1 MEIASFVK
9 SLADRYRYGIDCII
23 DNNDLLAL
31 ALSKMPNECIE
42 PIESCNEG
50 DEVGIELTCGNFTSV
65 ITKNPNNN
73 NINLKSKLLVTVDI
87 PSTVLTKT

>member
-31 ALSKMPNECIE
+31 ALSKMPAACIE
-42 PIESCNEG
+42 PMESCNEG
-50 DEVGIELTCGNFTSV
+50 D
-65 ITKNPNNN
+65 
-73 NINLKSKLLVTVDI
+73 
-87 PSTVLTKT
+87 

>member
-31 ALSKMPNECIE
+31 ALSKMPTACIE
-42 PIESCNEG
+42 PMESCNEG
-50 DEVGIELTCGNFTSV
+50 DESGITLTCGNFTSV
-65 ITKNPNNN
+65 ITKNSNN
-73 NINLKSKLLVTVDI
+73 NIVKLKSALLTTVNTI
-87 PSTVLTKT
+87 AAITKI

>member
-42 PIESCNEG
+42 PMESCNEG
-50 DEVGIELTCGNFTSV
+50 DELGITVTCGNFTYV

-73 NINLKSKLLVTVDI
+73 NVNIKSSLVMTVTV
-87 PSTVLTKT
+87 SSAVLTYS

>member
-42 PIESCNEG
+42 PMESCNEG
-50 DEVGIELTCGNFTSV
+50 DEVGITLTCGQFTSV
-65 ITKNPNNN
+65 ITKNPDNS
-73 NINLKSKLLVTVDI
+73 IVKLKVAMITTVNTEATI
-87 PSTVLTKT
+87 TKI

>member
-31 ALSKMPNECIE
+31 ALSKMPAACIE
-42 PIESCNEG
+42 PMESCNEG
-50 DEVGIELTCGNFTSV
+50 DESGITLTCGNFTSV
-65 ITKNPNNN
+65 ITKNSNN
-73 NINLKSKLLVTVDI
+73 NIVKLKSALLTTVNTI
-87 PSTVLTKT
+87 AAITKI

>member
-9 SLADRYRYGIDCII
+9 SLADRYRYGVDCII

-31 ALSKMPNECIE
+31 ALSKMPAACIE
-42 PIESCNEG
+42 PMESCNEG
-50 DEVGIELTCGNFTSV
+50 DELGIELTCGNFTSV

-73 NINLKSKLLVTVDI
+73 IVKLKSALLTTVNTI
-87 PSTVLTKT
+87 AAITKI

>member
-42 PIESCNEG
+42 PMESCNEG
-50 DEVGIELTCGNFTSV
+50 NELGIELTCGQFTSV
-65 ITKNPNNN
+65 ITKNSNN
-73 NINLKSKLLVTVDI
+73 NIVKLKSALLTTVNTI
-87 PSTVLTKT
+87 AAITKI

>member
-31 ALSKMPNECIE
+31 ALSKMPTACIE
-42 PIESCNEG
+42 PMESCNEG
-50 DEVGIELTCGNFTSV
+50 DELGITLTCGNFTSV
-65 ITKNPNNN
+65 ITKNSNN
-73 NINLKSKLLVTVDI
+73 NIVKLKSALLTTVNTI
-87 PSTVLTKT
+87 AAITKI

>member
-31 ALSKMPNECIE
+31 ALSKMPTACIE
-42 PIESCNEG
+42 PMESCNEG
-50 DEVGIELTCGNFTSV
+50 DELGITLTCGQFTSV

-73 NINLKSKLLVTVDI
+73 IVKLKAATLTTVNII
-87 PSTVLTKT
+87 AAITKI

>member
-42 PIESCNEG
+42 PMESCNEG
-50 DEVGIELTCGNFTSV
+50 DELGIELTCGQFTSV
-65 ITKNPNNN
+65 ITKNPDNT
-73 NINLKSKLLVTVDI
+73 IVKLKSALLTTVNTI
-87 PSTVLTKT
+87 AAITKI

>member
-31 ALSKMPNECIE
+31 ALSKMPASCIE
-42 PIESCNEG
+42 TMEYCNEG
-50 DEVGIELTCGNFTSV
+50 DESGITLTCGQFTSV
-65 ITKNPNNN
+65 ITKNPDN
-73 NINLKSKLLVTVDI
+73 NIVKLKVAMLTTVNTI
-87 PSTVLTKT
+87 ATITKI

>member
-31 ALSKMPNECIE
+31 ALSKMPAACIE
-42 PIESCNEG
+42 PMESCNEG
-50 DEVGIELTCGNFTSV
+50 DELGIELTCGEFTSV
-65 ITKNPNNN
+65 ITKNLDNN
-73 NINLKSKLLVTVDI
+73 NIKLKSSLVVTGLIANVVI
-87 PSTVLTKT
+87 TKT

>member
-31 ALSKMPNECIE
+31 ALSKMPAACIE
-42 PIESCNEG
+42 PMESCNEG
-50 DEVGIELTCGNFTSV
+50 DESGITLTCGQFTSV
-65 ITKNPNNN
+65 ITKNSNN
-73 NINLKSKLLVTVDI
+73 NIVKLKSALLTTVNTI
-87 PSTVLTKT
+87 AAIIKI

>member
-9 SLADRYRYGIDCII
+9 SLADRYRYGVDCII

-31 ALSKMPNECIE
+31 ALSMMPAACIE
-42 PIESCNEG
+42 PMESCNEG
-50 DEVGIELTCGNFTSV
+50 DELGITLTCGQFTSV

-73 NINLKSKLLVTVDI
+73 IVKLKSALLTTVNTI
-87 PSTVLTKT
+87 AAITKI

>member
-31 ALSKMPNECIE
+31 ALSKMPAACIE
-42 PIESCNEG
+42 PMESCNEG
-50 DEVGIELTCGNFTSV
+50 DESGITLTCGQFTNV
-65 ITKNPNNN
+65 ITKNPDN
-73 NINLKSKLLVTVDI
+73 NIVKLKSALLTTVNTI
-87 PSTVLTKT
+87 AAITKI

>member
-42 PIESCNEG
+42 PMESCNEG
-50 DEVGIELTCGNFTSV
+50 DESGITLTCGQFTSV
-65 ITKNPNNN
+65 ITKNPDNN
-73 NINLKSKLLVTVDI
+73 NIKLKSALLTTVNTI
-87 PSTVLTKT
+87 AAITKI

>member
-42 PIESCNEG
+42 PMESCNEG
-50 DEVGIELTCGNFTSV
+50 DELGIELICGQFTSV
-65 ITKNPNNN
+65 ITKNSNN
-73 NINLKSKLLVTVDI
+73 NIVKLKSALLTTVNTI
-87 PSTVLTKT
+87 AAITKI

>member
-42 PIESCNEG
+42 PMESCNEG
-50 DEVGIELTCGNFTSV
+50 DETGIELTCGNFTSV
-65 ITKNPNNN
+65 ITKNPNNS
-73 NINLKSKLLVTVDI
+73 IVKLKSALLTTVNTI
-87 PSTVLTKT
+87 ATITKI

>member
-31 ALSKMPNECIE
+31 ALSKMPAACIE
-42 PIESCNEG
+42 PMESCNEG
-50 DEVGIELTCGNFTSV
+50 DETGITLTCGNFTSV
-65 ITKNPNNN
+65 ITKNPDN
-73 NINLKSKLLVTVDI
+73 NIVKLKVAMLTTVNTI
-87 PSTVLTKT
+87 ATITKI

>member
-31 ALSKMPNECIE
+31 ALSKMPAACIE
-42 PIESCNEG
+42 PMESCNEG
-50 DEVGIELTCGNFTSV
+50 DELGIELTCGQFTSV
-65 ITKNPNNN
+65 ITKNLDNN
-73 NINLKSKLLVTVDI
+73 NIKLK
-87 PSTVLTKT
+87 STVLITVTVQSTTITKT

>member
-31 ALSKMPNECIE
+31 ALSKMPAACIE
-42 PIESCNEG
+42 PMESCNEG
-50 DEVGIELTCGNFTSV
+50 DESGIPLTCGQFTSV

-73 NINLKSKLLVTVDI
+73 IVKLKSALLTTVNTI
-87 PSTVLTKT
+87 AAITKI

>member
-9 SLADRYRYGIDCII
+9 SLADRYRYGIDCMI

-50 DEVGIELTCGNFTSV
+50 DELGIELTCGQFTSV
-65 ITKNPNNN
+65 ITKNANN
-73 NINLKSKLLVTVDI
+73 NIVKLKSALLTTVNTI
-87 PSTVLTKT
+87 AAITKI

>member
-42 PIESCNEG
+42 PMESCNEG
-50 DEVGIELTCGNFTSV
+50 DELGIELTCGEFTSV
-65 ITKNPNNN
+65 ITKNLDN
-73 NINLKSKLLVTVDI
+73 NIVKLKSALLVTANVTDTAI
-87 PSTVLTKT
+87 TKI

>member
-31 ALSKMPNECIE
+31 ALSMMPIECRE
-42 PIESCNEG
+42 PMESCNEG
-50 DEVGIELTCGNFTSV
+50 DELGITLNCGQFTSV
-65 ITKNPNNN
+65 ITKNPDN
-73 NINLKSKLLVTVDI
+73 NIVKLKSALLTTVNTI
-87 PSTVLTKT
+87 AAITKI

>member
-31 ALSKMPNECIE
+31 ALSKMPAACIE
-42 PIESCNEG
+42 PMESCNEG
-50 DEVGIELTCGNFTSV
+50 DESGITLTCGQFTSV
-65 ITKNPNNN
+65 ITKNPDN
-73 NINLKSKLLVTVDI
+73 NIVKLKVAMLTTVNTI
-87 PSTVLTKT
+87 AAITKI